1 MRSVGVRELKVH
13 ASRVLREV
21 RDQQQPIDV
30 TYRGRVIARLVP
42 VPRSNPTQ
50 EQIARVWADLDQL
63 AAEIGERWPSDVTA
77 TQAVGEQ
84 RRDL

>member
-13 ASRVLREV
+13 ASRVLREL
-21 RDQQQPIDV
+21 RDQRQPIDV

-42 VPRSNPTQ
+42 VDASNATQ

-63 AAEIGERWPSDVTA
+63 AAEIGDRWPANVSA
-77 TQAVGEQ
+77 TQAVREQ